1 MFIIKSC
8 NNLAPISFYMCV
20 RLTNLDLDFEI
31 QFSDFAIKH
40 EVQERFSPPRIGLE
54 GGLQLRNP
62 SPNFM
67 DFLLYRSIGNSEKDL
82 QNCSREQWSFF
93 R

>member
-1 MFIIKSC
+1 ME
-8 NNLAPISFYMCV
+8 LISFYVCV
-20 RLTNLDLDFEI
+20 RLGNLDLDFEM
-31 QFSDFAIKH
+31 QFSDVAIKR
-40 EVQERFSPPRIGLE
+40 EVQEPFSPPRIGLK